1 MGIFDSLK
9 NMTNQA
15 VKNNVSKA
23 VSGAVNNAMHKSKT
37 FVFADYPKNADELKK
52 CRSLTFRH
60 LFQQRHLLC
69 LCCLNMMKVRKIQ

>member
-37 FVFADYPKNADELKK
+37 FVLFVTSFNSGICNA
-52 CRSLTFRH
+52 C
-60 LFQQRHLLC
+60 
-69 LCCLNMMKVRKIQ
+69 VA

>member
-23 VSGAVNNAMHKSKT
+23 VSGAVNNAMHICICRLS
-37 FVFADYPKNADELKK
+37 EK
-52 CRSLTFRH
+52 CR
-60 LFQQRHLLC
+60 
-69 LCCLNMMKVRKIQ
+69 

>member
-37 FVFADYPKNADELKK
+37 FVFADYPKNADELIYLSERGLCKGSGSVVGS
-52 CRSLTFRH
+52 RLTSSD
-60 LFQQRHLLC
+60 
-69 LCCLNMMKVRKIQ
+69 

>member
-52 CRSLTFRH
+52 MPELRH
-60 LFQQRHLLC
+60 LFQQRHLQC
-69 LCCLNMMKVRKIQ
+69 LCCLNMMKVRKTQ

>member
-37 FVFADYPKNADELKK
+37 FVFADYPKNADEQKK

-69 LCCLNMMKVRKIQ
+69 LCCLNMTKVRKTQ